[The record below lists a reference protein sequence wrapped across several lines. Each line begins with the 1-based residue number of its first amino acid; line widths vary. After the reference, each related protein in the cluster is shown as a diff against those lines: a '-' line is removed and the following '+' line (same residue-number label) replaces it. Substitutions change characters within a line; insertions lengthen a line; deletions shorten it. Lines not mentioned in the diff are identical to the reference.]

1 MLIYRVENIVLLMV
15 KLDPLNPWH
24 YFFFR
29 RRIKAIAKCPC
40 CKHEL
45 READIEEGKCPS
57 CGKPLKKMK
66 L

>member
-1 MLIYRVENIVLLMV
+1 MLIYGMEISFSLMV

-29 RRIKAIAKCPC
+29 RRIKAIAKCPY

-45 READIEEGKCPS
+45 REDDIEEGKCSS
-57 CGKPLKKMK
+57 CGKPLKKMNI
-66 L
+66 